1 MAICWAAAV
10 SMRCP
15 QLCFQEKLSWAGLI
29 LRCLQICFKVKFS
42 CSYFVHIRP
51 FVGFCTHSFPLRN
64 WSVSMPLLYLPPT
77 NWLSSAVQLPHHC
90 QVGMVKRDTPL
101 MRCFGWEL
109 CPHQLMGGIIMG
121 QVLADQ
127 VRFMPDFISPE
138 HLLILLHKDF
148 HRLDFPA
155 SRTTAW
161 IKVSVYYL

>member
-10 SMRCP
+10 SMRCLG
-15 QLCFQEKLSWAGLI
+15 LCFQEKLSWAGLI

-51 FVGFCTHSFPLRN
+51 FVGFCTHSSPLRN
-64 WSVSMPLLYLPPT
+64 WSVSMPLLYLLQIDCPLQFNCHVT
-77 NWLSSAVQLPHHC
+77 ARLEWW
-90 QVGMVKRDTPL
+90 KETTPL

-121 QVLADQ
+121 QVLAGQ

-138 HLLILLHKDF
+138 RLLILLHKDF
-148 HRLDFPA
+148 HQLDFPA

-161 IKVSVYYL
+161 IKVFVYYL